1 MLVSNR
7 LYPGLPT
14 IQFRGG
20 DTYSQQLCDTVNSYW
35 LGDGSQ
41 DGRKTVGPF
50 ELCDSNADIIIQ
62 YVGDK
67 DSLESLKSS
76 VTDEIIFLVDDI
88 ELYKQLKEHDIAALI
103 F

>member
-20 DTYSQQLCDTVNSYW
+20 DACTQQLCDAVNGYW

-41 DGRKTVGPF
+41 EGRKNVGPF

-62 YVGDK
+62 YASEK
-67 DSLESLKSS
+67 DSLESIKSS
-76 VTDEIIFLVDDI
+76 ATD
-88 ELYKQLKEHDIAALI
+88 
-103 F
+103 